1 MYLKFPCT
9 SCGKTLKVSEEYFG
23 QKARCPHCKNTVSIP
38 LPETESKSPD
48 DPVVD
53 WDKIVATSPAGTG
66 PTTSSGLAGG
76 KDGGRKSASPASRS
90 EAPSSGGRFTGGTE
104 VSSLWSGLIGLA
116 ISLVVFAILFP
127 FRQYY
132 LAAVIVDRGWVPY
145 AETILFCWA
154 MTFLVMKVFKIR
166 QQRDSMLYDL
176 LPTEVGEH
184 ITGEN
189 VRLFIAHVREIAK
202 ESANSILVNRVLR
215 GLEHFRFRQSNSE
228 VASILAS
235 QSSIDGNAAASSY
248 SIVKVCNWAIPIL
261 GFIGT
266 VLGIGNA
273 VAGLGGGDMAG
284 ADLSALKQQL
294 GAITSGLGVA
304 FDTTLVAL
312 VMSIIISFPTSA
324 LQKNEDDL
332 LNEVDDYCNE
342 NLLLRLKE
350 PGSDDP
356 KASGDTGQLLASA
369 LATQRS
375 IVKMTDENLRQIVE
389 QLNRSVSAMV
399 ERSEAAHRALAT
411 SFQHSSL
418 SMKEQVAGL
427 EKGLASLNEVL
438 GKLGQERVVVEMHS
452 PAKRGWSFFRRSN
465 GVNDGG

>member
-1 MYLKFPCT
+1 MYLKFPCP
-9 SCGKTLKVSEEYFG
+9 SCGKTLKVSDEHFG
-23 QKARCPHCKNTVSIP
+23 QRARCPHCKTAVAIPAAPDAATAEGTSESSI
-38 LPETESKSPD
+38 E
-48 DPVVD
+48 
-53 WDKIVATSPAGTG
+53 WDKIVASPTPSKEGTKRPTSQPREEV
-66 PTTSSGLAGG
+66 SSGSG
-76 KDGGRKSASPASRS
+76 K
-90 EAPSSGGRFTGGTE
+90 FTGGTE
-104 VSSLWSGLIGLA
+104 VSALWSGLIGLGIA
-116 ISLVVFAILFP
+116 LIIFAILYP
-127 FRQYY
+127 FRSQY
-132 LAAVIVDRGWVPY
+132 LAAVIIDRGWVPY

-154 MTFLVMKVFKIR
+154 MTFLAMKVLKIR

-176 LPTEVGEH
+176 LPTEVGDH
-184 ITGEN
+184 ITMEN

-202 ESANSILVNRVLR
+202 ESPTSILVNRVLR

-228 VASILAS
+228 VASILSS

-273 VAGLGGGDMAG
+273 VAGLGGGDMGG
-284 ADLSALKQQL
+284 ADLSALKEQL
-294 GAITSGLGVA
+294 GAITGGLGVA

-356 KASGDTGQLLASA
+356 SASGDTGQLLASA
-369 LATQRS
+369 LAAQRS
-375 IVKMTDENLRQIVE
+375 IVKMTDENLRQIVD
-389 QLNRSVSAMV
+389 QLTRSVSAMV
-399 ERSEAAHRALAT
+399 EKSEAAHRALAT
-411 SFQHSSL
+411 SFTQSSL
-418 SMKEQVAGL
+418 SMKEQVQGL
-427 EKGLASLNEVL
+427 EKGLNSLNGVL
-438 GKLGQERVVVEMHS
+438 EKLGQEKVVVEMHA
-452 PAKRGWSFFRRSN
+452 PARRGWSFFRKSN
-465 GVNDGG
+465 GVNESG